1 MGRNNPHHTLR
12 CDVAWDLQREGD
24 VGRARENNQG
34 NEFGVDK
41 GSGETGLSSEMSVN
55 TKEDEAF
62 EKDVLSPSLIR
73 LSLNKKCE
81 SMFEN
86 IFGLLTEEEGGDGYP
101 CFTLLIQYGA
111 EKH

>member
-1 MGRNNPHHTLR
+1 MWEGQERTI
-12 CDVAWDLQREGD
+12 RETSL
-24 VGRARENNQG
+24 VLTKEV
-34 NEFGVDK
+34 E
-41 GSGETGLSSEMSVN
+41 ETGLSSEVSVN